1 MAELG
6 WLLVPVSGG
15 VFLALLLVPLGFQ
28 VIARGAVFADLAIA
42 QWAALGALVGHYL
55 PVAGALA
62 GISPFSLLAGLA
74 SAWLVHRVVRQ
85 PRRMRQALIGI
96 LYVAGA
102 NLAILVVSSDPHGA
116 QALHRAASGDLLW
129 AGHGPVLAVAVLALL
144 VWALMRWQPG
154 WLAGNWFMPVFAVA
168 VTWSVALAGIYVVFA
183 LLIITPLLQGELDG
197 RGYLPALVCAVSGVL
212 SGIAL
217 SVLVDLP
224 VGPAIVLMVLL
235 ISLLAGAEKR
245 VKNFTR
251 RRLRLH

>member
-1 MAELG
+1 MTEFG

-42 QWAALGALVGHYL
+42 QWAALGTLAGHYL
-55 PVAGALA
+55 PVGGELA
-62 GISPFSLLAGLA
+62 GISPSSLLAALVA
-74 SAWLVHRVVRQ
+74 AWLVQRVVSQ
-85 PRRMRQALIGI
+85 SRRVREALIGV
-96 LYVAGA
+96 LYVTGA
-102 NLAILVVSSDPHGA
+102 NLAILVVSGDPHGA

-129 AGHGPVLAVAVLALL
+129 AGSGPVLAVAVLALL

-154 WLAGNWFMPVFAVA
+154 WLAGSWFMPVFAVA

-183 LLIITPLLQGELDG
+183 LLIITPLLQGELGG
-197 RGYLPALVCAVSGVL
+197 RGHRSALVCSVSGVL
-212 SGIAL
+212 AGIAL

-224 VGPAIVLMVLL
+224 VGPAIVLMILF
-235 ISLLAGAEKR
+235 ISLLAGTEKR